1 MTVIKTKEFIL
12 RPYKK
17 GDELSLRE
25 NINDKIIARN
35 TQRVPFPY
43 TPKDAK
49 EWISINLKERKKEN
63 PTKINFAI
71 DINGEVIGSIG
82 LHDIQGHK
90 AELGYWLAKKHRGKG
105 IITLALKKITEFGFN
120 KLKFRRISANVYP
133 WNKASMRV
141 LEKAGYKFEGVLR
154 KEVKKGN
161 KFLDCHI
168 FAKVK

>member
-1 MTVIKTKEFIL
+1 MVVIKTKKFIL

-43 TPKDAK
+43 TLKDAR
-49 EWISINLKERKKEN
+49 EWISTNLKEGKKKN

-82 LHDIQGHK
+82 LHNIQGHK

-105 IITLALKKITEFGFN
+105 IITLALKKTTGFGFD
-120 KLKFRRISANVYP
+120 KLKFRRISANVFP

-161 KFLDCHI
+161 KFLNCHV